1 VYFDEDCEGD
11 QYLDWRAG
19 IMFPCVNGF
28 PVDGTL
34 VPKHVGAD
42 TVNWTLGVLFSILL
56 SACGG

>member
-19 IMFPCVNGF
+19 IVFLCFNGL

-34 VPKHVGAD
+34 VPKHLEAE
-42 TVNWTLGVLFSILL
+42 TMN
-56 SACGG
+56 